1 VANFEY
7 IDKAESE
14 EEIENNF
21 SVSSS
26 GRQNY
31 WKELLKGR
39 YQKSAV
45 EELDALGKGKRSRT
59 KLLVCH
65 RRESYNFSLLLI
77 VCLLRLY
84 TRFAD
89 FLDGF
94 F

>member
-26 GRQNY
+26 GRQKY

-39 YQKSAV
+39 YQKSTV
-45 EELDALGKGKRSRT
+45 EQLDALGKGKRSR
-59 KLLVCH
+59 KKMLVCH
-65 RRESYNFSLLLI
+65 RESYNFSLFLI

-84 TRFAD
+84 TRFSD